1 VAGHVETVTAIL
13 TSARA
18 PHLISHEP
26 AQALGPL
33 YLLLTSGYAEEL
45 VHAEDW
51 ERERLRVLRKPY
63 HQADPERSVMSLGLF
78 HYTLAT
84 SQAERATIC
93 LYPHQPRR

>member
-18 PHLISHEP
+18 PHLIGHEP

-33 YLLLTSGYAEEL
+33 FLLLTSGYAEEL
-45 VHAEDW
+45 VHGEDW
-51 ERERLRVLRKPY
+51 ERERLRVLRKP
-63 HQADPERSVMSLGLF
+63 VMSLGLF